1 MHAFSHPTRRVLA
14 TRALPA
20 LLVSLIV
27 GLAMACSDKA
37 PQATSAAE
45 TRGEPAGHAEA
56 KPEDGHEDGHEPK
69 HEDEHGH
76 GHGANDWCAGHGLP
90 ESKCTKCNPELI
102 PQFKAAGDWCA
113 EHGYPESACPICNPQ
128 QPPGAQAAA
137 SHGEDEHGHAVP
149 EDGHEDGHGHGAN
162 DWCAG
167 HGLPESKCTKCN
179 PELIPQFKAAG
190 DWCAEHGYPESACP
204 ICNPQ
209 QPPSGAGASS
219 AIAPGTRI
227 RFRSPDL
234 EQSSGIGTAPAQQ
247 ADLDIG
253 VASTARI
260 DFDRNRLADVRAPVG
275 GIVREVLVDLGQE
288 VEAGARLFLLESP
301 RVGDL
306 QGQLGAARQRVE
318 VARANFQRQEDLR
331 QQQIA
336 SARQM
341 ELAQQELE
349 AAEAALRSLSAS
361 LRMTGAAGGQ
371 AGRFAVRAP
380 IAGTVV
386 RRPATVGTF
395 ATQETSLA
403 TIADITTMW
412 ALLDVRDADAAAV
425 RLGQPVTLRVDGLP
439 EKTFTGKVTWI
450 AAEVDPRTR
459 TVATRAEVKNPD
471 GLLRAH
477 QFARAN
483 IQVAAPAGAVA
494 VPRAAVQRVGE
505 EMAVFVR
512 TGQGLY
518 EPRVVALGRTSDDLV
533 QVSGAIHAG
542 EPVVTVGAFLLKTEL
557 SKDSIGAGCCEVEPP
572 GGK

>member
-1 MHAFSHPTRRVLA
+1 MHEMLHPTRRCSRA
-14 TRALPA
+14 TRALLA
-20 LLVSLIV
+20 LTI
-27 GLAMACSDKA
+27 GLAMSCREDA
-37 PQATSAAE
+37 PQTTSTAE
-45 TRGEPAGHAEA
+45 TRSEPGDHA
-56 KPEDGHEDGHEPK
+56 
-69 HEDEHGH
+69 EDEHGH
-76 GHGANDWCAGHGLP
+76 AENDWCAGHGLP

-102 PQFKAAGDWCA
+102 PKFQAAGDWCA

-128 QPPGAQAAA
+128 PPPSG
-137 SHGEDEHGHAVP
+137 
-149 EDGHEDGHGHGAN
+149 
-162 DWCAG
+162 
-167 HGLPESKCTKCN
+167 
-179 PELIPQFKAAG
+179 
-190 DWCAEHGYPESACP
+190 
-204 ICNPQ
+204 
-209 QPPSGAGASS
+209 SGAGADS
-219 AIAPGTRI
+219 AITPGTRI

-234 EQSSGIGTAPAQQ
+234 EKSSGIGTAPAQQ
-247 ADLDIG
+247 AALDIG
-253 VASTARI
+253 VACTARI

-275 GIVREVLVDLGQE
+275 GIVREVLVDLGQQ

-306 QGQLGAARQRVE
+306 QGQLGAARQRVD

-349 AAEAALRSLSAS
+349 AAEAALRSLSAN

-380 IAGTVV
+380 MAGTVV

-395 ATQETSLA
+395 ATEETSLA
-403 TIADITTMW
+403 TIADIDTMW

-439 EKTFTGKVTWI
+439 EQTFTGKVTWI

-459 TVATRAEVKNPD
+459 TVATRAEVANPA

-477 QFARAN
+477 QFARAT

-494 VPRAAVQRVGE
+494 VPREAVQRVGE
-505 EMAVFVR
+505 DMTVFVR
-512 TGQGLY
+512 TGEGLY
-518 EPRVVALGRTSDDLV
+518 EPRVVALGRTSEDLV
-533 QVSGAIHAG
+533 QVSGAIRAG
-542 EPVVTVGAFLLKTEL
+542 EPVVTEGAFLLKTEL
-557 SKDSIGAGCCEVEPP
+557 SKDSIGAGCCEVEPS